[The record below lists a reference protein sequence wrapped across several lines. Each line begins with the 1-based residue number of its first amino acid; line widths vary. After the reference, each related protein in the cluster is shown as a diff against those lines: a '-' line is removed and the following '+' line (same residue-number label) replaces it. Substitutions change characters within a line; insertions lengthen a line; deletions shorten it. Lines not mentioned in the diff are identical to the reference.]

1 MFFCESCEFF
11 KNSFWK
17 LLVAP
22 SVFEEENYIKYLK
35 NPFFKKRLCLKRH
48 RGKTSSL
55 FRIIISKC
63 DESRISKFSFS
74 RKFFPFY
81 AVENKLIIPKTFLIL
96 VVVKL
101 RLFVLKDTI
110 EKVTKMNKFN
120 IFWNNRLGL
129 FCKVIALKHFAN
141 LTGLD
146 PHRIVFFTKVAESG
160 H

>member
-1 MFFCESCEFF
+1 MKTSGGSFCIWGRKLHKIFEKSFFQKQIMF
-11 KNSFWK
+11 
-17 LLVAP
+17 
-22 SVFEEENYIKYLK
+22 
-35 NPFFKKRLCLKRH
+35 
-48 RGKTSSL
+48 KTSSRENEFPFPCHYKQMRWITNIKIFL
-55 FRIIISKC
+55 FTKV
-63 DESRISKFSFS
+63 
-74 RKFFPFY
+74 FPFY